1 MFFGTINTDAA
12 VTSTFQEKD
21 SFVNSVI
28 TTVLEHN
35 IYTTESIIYTM
46 KHNENEIHEN
56 FRKKNG
62 YAICFACLAHFKCLY
77 LMTFFLIESSSK
89 MKVVKYM

>member
-1 MFFGTINTDAA
+1 MFFGTINTAAA

-56 FRKKNG
+56 FRKKMVMP
-62 YAICFACLAHFKCLY
+62 FALHVLHISNVF
-77 LMTFFLIESSSK
+77 I
-89 MKVVKYM
+89 